1 MFVSSNTGRI
11 IESFT
16 FRYSKGTLIVIAVF
30 CCNVE
35 INYVVY
41 EKWPAIDLCVSRFCW
56 LSLFFF
62 FVVRETKTSNEFVVS
77 KTGKV
82 MRIRFTFCLRIRREH
97 LPVQYCTFN

>member
-62 FVVRETKTSNEFVVS
+62 FGKRGGPESRKRMFSVSGKCVVDCFVVVAL
-77 KTGKV
+77 GFGGQLV
-82 MRIRFTFCLRIRREH
+82 VHFGG
-97 LPVQYCTFN
+97 